1 MSMSYY
7 WPHRNAEY
15 NMRLIVTRVA
25 WSVCVFVGHKREPV
39 ERSTCHSGCGL
50 AEDLGT
56 AF

>member
-1 MSMSYY
+1 MSMYY

-15 NMRLIVTRVA
+15 KMRLIVTRVA